1 LLPHLPSACPAF
13 VVSLF
18 NSLLSIYSCSVIH
31 HLPAIDF
38 ELCLFM
44 LLHSRMEIYL
54 DLFILPKC
62 LSFLLLFPFMMI
74 EGFVAV
80 ILLRSGLLLIAVSPP
95 GIDVLPST
103 VLSAS
108 NCWVG
113 LLKVKR

>member
-1 LLPHLPSACPAF
+1 
-13 VVSLF
+13 
-18 NSLLSIYSCSVIH
+18 
-31 HLPAIDF
+31 
-38 ELCLFM
+38 
-44 LLHSRMEIYL
+44 
-54 DLFILPKC
+54 
-62 LSFLLLFPFMMI
+62 MMI

-80 ILLRSGLLLIAVSPP
+80 ILLRPGLLLIAVSPP